1 MRWRQAWRSRA
12 VASARQAPVGER
24 YWPQWRGPHG
34 TGFSKTATPPT
45 EWSETKN
52 IRWKVE
58 IPGRGSA
65 SPVVWGDRVFVLS
78 AVPVGMTG
86 DAVHA
91 ARGGQPL
98 VPHKFMVLALD
109 RKTGKVLWERVAKE
123 QAPHEASHPENGTW
137 ASASAATDGEHVIAS
152 FDSFGYYAYDMNGK
166 LIWEKDLGDK
176 RMRSTFG
183 EGSTP
188 ALFGNRLV
196 VQWDHQGQSFVAAFD
211 KRTGQEVWRQ
221 NRTEIDSWAMPL
233 IVPVNGRPQVIT
245 VAMNQVKSYDLETG
259 DVVWFTA
266 RPDDE
271 PDSDADFRRVDGLA
285 DERVSRQQPQGDSA
299 ERREGRHHGHARGGV
314 DARPRHALRPVAAP
328 LRQHPVFPEVEQRP
342 AVGGR
347 CQDGETALLGASGSR
362 RCRTFLRRR
371 SALRAACTSPAARA
385 RRS

>member
-1 MRWRQAWRSRA
+1 M
-12 VASARQAPVGER
+12 
-24 YWPQWRGPHG
+24 
-34 TGFSKTATPPT
+34 
-45 EWSETKN
+45 
-52 IRWKVE
+52 
-58 IPGRGSA
+58 
-65 SPVVWGDRVFVLS
+65 
-78 AVPVGMTG
+78 
-86 DAVHA
+86 HA

-98 VPHKFMVLALD
+98 VPHKFIVLALD

-176 RMRSTFG
+176 KMRNTFG

-266 RPDDE
+266 GLTMNPIPTPISDGSMAWLMSGFRGNSLKAIRL
-271 PDSDADFRRVDGLA
+271 SDAKGDITGTPSVAWTLDRDTPYVPSPLLYDNILYFLKSNNGLLSAVDAKTGKPHYSAVRLEAVPEVFASPVGAAGRVYFAGREGKTLVIKHGPTLEVVAVNELA
-285 DERVSRQQPQGDSA
+285 DGF
-299 ERREGRHHGHARGGV
+299 
-314 DARPRHALRPVAAP
+314 DA
-328 LRQHPVFPEVEQRP
+328 
-342 AVGGR
+342 
-347 CQDGETALLGASGSR
+347 
-362 RCRTFLRRR
+362 
-371 SALRAACTSPAARA
+371 SPALVDNEIYLRGYKFLYCIGG
-385 RRS
+385 

>member
-1 MRWRQAWRSRA
+1 MAASLAIGA
-12 VASARQAPVGER
+12 VASARQAPAGER

-65 SPVVWGDRVFVLS
+65 SPVVWGDRVFVLIGRAGRHRRRRGARARA
-78 AVPVGMTG
+78 AVSRSSRTSSC
-86 DAVHA
+86 
-91 ARGGQPL
+91 
-98 VPHKFMVLALD
+98 VLALD
-109 RKTGKVLWERVAKE
+109 RKTGKVVWERVAKE

-176 RMRSTFG
+176 KMRSTFG

-211 KRTGQEVWRQ
+211 KRTGQE
-221 NRTEIDSWAMPL
+221 TLAP
-233 IVPVNGRPQVIT
+233 
-245 VAMNQVKSYDLETG
+245 
-259 DVVWFTA
+259 
-266 RPDDE
+266 E
-271 PDSDADFRRVDGLA
+271 PDRDRHVGDAARR
-285 DERVSRQQPQGDSA
+285 
-299 ERREGRHHGHARGGV
+299 AR
-314 DARPRHALRPVAAP
+314 
-328 LRQHPVFPEVEQRP
+328 QRP
-342 AVGGR
+342 AASHHGR
-347 CQDGETALLGASGSR
+347 DEPGQELR
-362 RCRTFLRRR
+362 PRNRRR
-371 SALRAACTSPAARA
+371 RLVHARA
-385 RRS
+385 

>member
-1 MRWRQAWRSRA
+1 MTTARSVAVLTCWRQAWPSARSRLRGRRRPGNA
-12 VASARQAPVGER
+12 TGPSGAARTAPA
-24 YWPQWRGPHG
+24 
-34 TGFSKTATPPT
+34 FSKTATPPT

-52 IRWKVE
+52 VRWKVE

-78 AVPVGMTG
+78 AVPVGVTG

-98 VPHKFMVLALD
+98 VPHKFIVIALD
-109 RKTGKVLWERVAKE
+109 RKTGKVVWERVAKE

-176 RMRSTFG
+176 KMRNTFG

-233 IVPVNGRPQVIT
+233 VVPVNGRPQVIT

-259 DVVWFTA
+259 DIVWFTA
-266 RPDDE
+266 GLTMNPI
-271 PDSDADFRRVDGLA
+271 PTPVSD
-285 DERVSRQQPQGDSA
+285 
-299 ERREGRHHGHARGGV
+299 GRWPG
-314 DARPRHALRPVAAP
+314 
-328 LRQHPVFPEVEQRP
+328 
-342 AVGGR
+342 
-347 CQDGETALLGASGSR
+347 
-362 RCRTFLRRR
+362 
-371 SALRAACTSPAARA
+371 
-385 RRS
+385 